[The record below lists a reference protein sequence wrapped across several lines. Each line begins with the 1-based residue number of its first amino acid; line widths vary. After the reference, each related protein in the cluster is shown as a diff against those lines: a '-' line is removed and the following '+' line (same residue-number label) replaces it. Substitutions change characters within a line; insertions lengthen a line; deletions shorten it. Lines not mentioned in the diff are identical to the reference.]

1 MTDTTPIAGFR
12 TWGDA
17 NAAAD
22 LVRANGIKC
31 AVVELPTPINAV
43 VPTPSDDYGLVV
55 AADDAV
61 HAREAIDGFLE
72 ARWFLRTRHDRRT
85 HAFETA
91 TAERLRR
98 HADTEADPD
107 GWAARDCRRLA
118 DLLDASRAAQVRAL
132 FEHEGAIEGRSL
144 AEWARACGCEAVE
157 RP

>member
-17 NAAAD
+17 DAAAE

-31 AVVELPTPINAV
+31 AVVELPMPINAI

-55 AADDAV
+55 AAEDAV

-72 ARWFLRTRHDRRT
+72 AGWFLRTQDGRRT

-98 HADTEADPD
+98 HAETEADPD

-118 DLLDASRAAQVRAL
+118 DLLDASQAAHVSAL
-132 FEHEGAIEGRSL
+132 FGHDGLIEGRSL

>member
-17 NAAAD
+17 IAAAE

-55 AADDAV
+55 AAEDAV
-61 HAREAIDGFLE
+61 HGREAIDGFLE
-72 ARWFLRTRHDRRT
+72 AAWFLRTRDGRRT

-98 HADTEADPD
+98 HAETEADPD
-107 GWAARDCRRLA
+107 GWAARDCGHLA
-118 DLLDASRAAQVRAL
+118 DLVDEARAPQVSAL
-132 FEHEGAIEGRSL
+132 FGHEGLIEGRSL